1 MLSTEASGVVDS
13 LNTLYGAGI
22 STDRPRHYVTF
33 ALMRYFWTIC
43 LLVFSA
49 IAHAQSETDSLRR
62 LIQSGPEDT
71 ILLKRML
78 DLAYIYEFENR
89 DSALA
94 LYERTFAMA
103 NTLNN
108 DLYRGRAL
116 QYRAIVMH
124 DLGRFAESIAGSN
137 KALVYFQKIGFQKG
151 IASTHNNIGNSYLY
165 LADYQNALKYY
176 LLARPYYT
184 KQQDYLSLVTIL
196 GNMGEC
202 YRQLGDNELM
212 LEVARESYTC
222 AIATGDSLEIAN
234 AAISMGSALNLNNQ
248 PDSSN
253 YYLEK
258 SLRIAESMSNNQVLF
273 YALFDLADG
282 LLKSGKPESGLP
294 HARRALEVAGIS
306 ENLYQQSGAYLLLGR
321 ILTQTSTD
329 NNETLSALHK
339 ALSLATEIDAA
350 EQRLLT
356 LEALADFYEKKNLP
370 DKSLPYRKAWIA
382 LNDSIY
388 NTQKARQISELHTLY
403 ELEEKEQAIANEKLL
418 NQKKDDEIR
427 TRNLQ
432 TGVAISLA
440 LLAVSI
446 SWFVWKSQR
455 NKRKLAE
462 QEAIILQQ
470 KNDAL
475 LKEQNNIQLKSLIE
489 GQEEERKRL
498 ARELHD
504 GLGGYLTSVH
514 LKAQQLGT
522 NKSDP
527 GLLHEVTEMVAT
539 AGKEMRK
546 ISHALA
552 PEGLIALGLPAALEH
567 YTRKISTPTCSI
579 TFETH
584 GTAWVPA
591 DYSELTVYRI
601 IQELLNNV
609 LKHAG
614 ASEAF
619 VSLSYLPE
627 EMHVVVEDNGR
638 GFNAESAMNEG
649 HGLHHLK
656 ARLTFLN
663 AAMDVV
669 SQPGMG
675 SSFTMTIP
683 KTHVK
688 N

>member
-1 MLSTEASGVVDS
+1 
-13 LNTLYGAGI
+13 
-22 STDRPRHYVTF
+22 
-33 ALMRYFWTIC
+33 
-43 LLVFSA
+43 
-49 IAHAQSETDSLRR
+49 
-62 LIQSGPEDT
+62 
-71 ILLKRML
+71 ML
-78 DLAYIYEFENR
+78 DLAYVYEFENR
-89 DSALA
+89 DSAIA
-94 LYERTFAMA
+94 IYDRTFSLA
-103 NTLNN
+103 NSINS

-116 QYRAIVMH
+116 QYRSIVMH
-124 DLGRFAESIAGSN
+124 DLGRFAESIAGNN

-202 YRQLGDNELM
+202 YRQLGDNKLM

-222 AIATGDSLEIAN
+222 ALATGDSLEIAN

-258 SLRIAESMSNNQVLF
+258 SLHIAESIGNEQVLF
-273 YALFDLADG
+273 YALFDIADG
-282 LLKSGKPESGLP
+282 LLKSGKPASGLP
-294 HARRALEVAGIS
+294 FARRALEVAGNS
-306 ENLYQQSGAYLLLGR
+306 ESLYLQTGAYLLLGR
-321 ILTQTSTD
+321 ILTQTSSD
-329 NNETLSALHK
+329 NTETLGALHK
-339 ALSLATEIDAA
+339 ALALATEIDAS
-350 EQRLLT
+350 EQRLLV
-356 LEALADFYEKKNLP
+356 LEALADFYEKKNQP

-388 NTQKARQISELHTLY
+388 NTQKSRQISELHTLY

-418 NQKKDDEIR
+418 NQKMDEKIR
-427 TRNLQ
+427 LRNLQ
-432 TGVAISLA
+432 IGIAISLV
-440 LLAVSI
+440 LLVTSLA
-446 SWFVWKSQR
+446 WFVWKSQR

-462 QEAIILQQ
+462 QDAIILKQQ
-470 KNDAL
+470 NDAL
-475 LKEQNNIQLKSLIE
+475 LKEQNAIQLKSLIE

-514 LKAQQLGT
+514 MKAQQLQT
-522 NKSDP
+522 NHQDAH
-527 GLLHEVTEMVAT
+527 LLREVTEMVAT

-552 PEGLIALGLPAALEH
+552 PEGLMTLGLSAALEQ
-567 YTRKISTPTCSI
+567 YTRKITTPSCAIS
-579 TFETH
+579 FETH
-584 GTAWVPA
+584 GEPWKSTE
-591 DYSELTVYRI
+591 YSELTVYRMV
-601 IQELLNNV
+601 QELLNNI

-619 VSLSYLPE
+619 VSLSYLPQE
-627 EMHVVVEDNGR
+627 LHVVVEDNGQ
-638 GFNAESAMNEG
+638 GFKPESAMNEG
-649 HGLHHLK
+649 HGLQHLK

-663 AAMDVV
+663 ATLDVV
-669 SQPGMG
+669 SQPGKG
-675 SSFTMTIP
+675 SSFTMIIP
-683 KTHVK
+683 KSHGH